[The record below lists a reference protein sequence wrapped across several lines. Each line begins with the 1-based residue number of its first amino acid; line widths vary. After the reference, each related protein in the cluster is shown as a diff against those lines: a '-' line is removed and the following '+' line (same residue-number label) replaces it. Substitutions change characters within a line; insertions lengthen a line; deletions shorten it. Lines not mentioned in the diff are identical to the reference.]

1 MEWFDF
7 DKKRPHIGEE
17 IFVMQRFFNYTKI
30 FIATYLGR
38 ERTEIEEIYDV
49 KLDNFK
55 KYFQE
60 DYSSP
65 YHSFLSSCLRWRDY
79 IKKELTKME
88 WYSFEDR

>member
-1 MEWFDF
+1 MEWFEF

-17 IFVMQRFFNYTKI
+17 IFVMEIFFNHTKI

-38 ERTEIEEIYDV
+38 ERTEIEEINDV

-60 DYSSP
+60 DSSP
-65 YHSFLSSCLRWRDY
+65 HHSFLSSCLRWARLY
-79 IKKELTKME
+79 
-88 WYSFEDR
+88 